1 MSSRVRL
8 GRFGRIVAALILA
21 GTVLGDG
28 AAARA
33 AALTSGDEE
42 SAGKAGQTTPPP
54 GCHVDATTL
63 CLNNGRFRVRAFWE
77 TADGSSGNAQ
87 AAALTSDAGYFTFFS
102 AANVELVVKVLNG
115 CDFNSSYWVFASGL
129 TDVHVFVR
137 VVDVT
142 NGDQKLYENPLGT
155 AFQSIQDTSAFARC
169 P

>member
-1 MSSRVRL
+1 MRSHVRP
-8 GRFGRIVAALILA
+8 GRFAARAAALILA
-21 GTVLGDG
+21 WSSLGAG

-33 AALTSGDEE
+33 AQTSGAE
-42 SAGKAGQTTPPP
+42 GPVQIGQGTAPP

-77 TADGSSGNAQ
+77 TADGSSGNAE
-87 AAALTSDAGYFTFFS
+87 AAGLTPDAGYFTFFS
-102 AANVELVVKVLNG
+102 PANVELVVKVLNG
-115 CDFNSSYWVFASGL
+115 CGFNSNYWVFASGL
-129 TDVHVFVR
+129 TDVHVFIR

-142 NGDQKLYENPLGT
+142 NGETRLYENPLGT